1 MKKRISEFVK
11 SILAGLMI
19 GIGGSVFL
27 SCENKYVG
35 ATLFSIG
42 LIAVVV
48 LGFNLYTG
56 KVGYLLSGDK
66 EYFADTVLSIFG
78 NLVGCLMAG
87 LSQAPIGQVVSICE
101 RRLDKGPFEIFID
114 AIFCGILIF
123 VPVEV
128 YKRKGTFLGILVGI
142 PTFILCGFEHC
153 IADMF
158 YFLNARMVSLE
169 VAVFIGIAIL
179 GNAVGGLLIPA
190 LTMLN
195 EKLSPTPKQ

>member
-19 GIGGSVFL
+19 GIGASVFL

-56 KVGYLLSGDK
+56 KVGYLLGGDK

-78 NLVGCLMAG
+78 NLVGCIMVG
-87 LSQAPIGQVVSICE
+87 LTQAPIGAVISICE
-101 RRLDKGPFEIFID
+101 KRLDKGPLEIFID

-128 YKRKGTFLGILVGI
+128 YKRKGTFLGILIGI
-142 PTFILCGFEHC
+142 PTFILCGFEHS

-158 YFLNARMVSLE
+158 YFLNARMVSLDT
-169 VAVFIGIAIL
+169 AAFIGIAIL

-190 LTMLN
+190 LMMLN

>member
-19 GIGGSVFL
+19 GIGASVFL

-78 NLVGCLMAG
+78 NLVGCIMVG
-87 LSQAPIGQVVSICE
+87 LTQAPIGAVISICE
-101 RRLDKGPFEIFID
+101 KRLDKGPLEIFID

-128 YKRKGTFLGILVGI
+128 YKRKGTFLGILIGI
-142 PTFILCGFEHC
+142 PTFILCGFEHS

-158 YFLNARMVSLE
+158 YFLNARMVSLDT
-169 VAVFIGIAIL
+169 AAFIGIAIL

-190 LTMLN
+190 LMMLN

>member
-19 GIGGSVFL
+19 GIGASVFL

-56 KVGYLLSGDK
+56 KVGYLLGGDK

-78 NLVGCLMAG
+78 NLVGCIMVG
-87 LSQAPIGQVVSICE
+87 LTQAPIGAVISICE
-101 RRLDKGPFEIFID
+101 KRLDKGPLEIFID

-128 YKRKGTFLGILVGI
+128 YKRKGTFVGILIGI
-142 PTFILCGFEHC
+142 PTFILCGFEHS

-158 YFLNARMVSLE
+158 YFLNARMVSLDT
-169 VAVFIGIAIL
+169 AAFIGIAIL

-190 LTMLN
+190 LMMLN